1 MRWSSSTRS
10 PPSSSAP
17 NRNAG
22 AAGLAVLQH
31 TDSTMTGRLGNLTE
45 PLYRH
50 VWGTAS
56 LDELP
61 PWRRWCV
68 TFTRYVHVTLR
79 DLGHGEISHRAAS
92 LSYTTLLSF
101 VPLLAVGFSV
111 LKGLGV
117 HNELEPALLQIL
129 APMGAQATGMAK
141 TIVGFVD
148 NMKVGVLGAAGIVM
162 LLYTVV
168 STMKKIEGAFNYSW
182 RVKSA
187 RTLTQGFRDYLIVLI
202 VGPVLVFSAVGI
214 TGAGAS
220 NSFLLY
226 LSSLQPFGTLLEW
239 LSRLAPYLMIIGTF
253 TFLYM
258 FMPNTRVRATS
269 AVFGGVV
276 AGILWQTAGWG
287 FARFVAG
294 STQYAAVYSAFAGL
308 VIFFVWIYL
317 AWLILLIGANIA
329 FYHQHPEHLCMYRRE
344 PRLSL
349 REREALALCV
359 VKLLASN
366 HYAGRP
372 AWDIPALARTLM
384 IPQPCVEEVMSALEQ
399 AGIVARG
406 AGRPHP
412 WLPARPLETISLA
425 EVMKAVR
432 SAREEG
438 LVTARLAQHPD
449 IATLLLSS
457 EEAAAAVYAPRMVRE
472 LATTAAATHSSAGR
486 ES

>member
-1 MRWSSSTRS
+1 MG
-10 PPSSSAP
+10 
-17 NRNAG
+17 N
-22 AAGLAVLQH
+22 
-31 TDSTMTGRLGNLTE
+31 TMTDRLGNLTAG
-45 PLYRH
+45 LYRH
-50 VWGTAS
+50 LWDSAT
-56 LDELP
+56 LDGLP
-61 PWRRWCV
+61 LWRRWCV
-68 TFTRYVHVTLR
+68 TVVRYVHVTLR
-79 DLGHGEISHRAAS
+79 DLGHGEITHRAAS

-117 HNELEPALLQIL
+117 HNQLEPALLQIL
-129 APMGAQATGMAK
+129 APMGAQATGMAR

-148 NMKVGVLGAAGIVM
+148 NMKVGVLGAAGIAV

-168 STMKKIEGAFNYSW
+168 STMRKIEGAFNYSW
-182 RVKSA
+182 RVQSP

-202 VGPVLVFSAVGI
+202 VGPVLVFAALGI

-220 NSFLLY
+220 NGFVQY

-239 LSRLAPYLMIIGTF
+239 LSRLAPYLMIIGAF

-258 FMPNTRVRATS
+258 FMPNTHVRATS
-269 AVFGGVV
+269 ALFGGLV
-276 AGILWQTAGWG
+276 AGILWQTAGWA

-329 FYHQHPEHLCMYRRE
+329 FYHQHPEHLCLYRRE

-359 VKLLASN
+359 VKLMASN

-372 AWDIPALARTLM
+372 AWDTPTFSRTLM
-384 IPQPCVEEVMSALEQ
+384 IPRSCVEEVMSALEQ
-399 AGIVARG
+399 AGVVARG
-406 AGRPHP
+406 AGRPQP
-412 WLPARPLETISLA
+412 WLPARPLETTSLA
-425 EVMKAVR
+425 EIMTALR
-432 SAREEG
+432 SAQDEG
-438 LVTARLAQHPD
+438 LVTGRLAGHSD
-449 IATLLLSS
+449 IAALLRSA
-457 EEAAAAVYAPRMVRE
+457 EEAAAAVYAPRMVKE
-472 LATTAAATHSSAGR
+472 LAATAAASHSCAERSP
-486 ES
+486 

>member
-1 MRWSSSTRS
+1 MIS
-10 PPSSSAP
+10 
-17 NRNAG
+17 
-22 AAGLAVLQH
+22 
-31 TDSTMTGRLGNLTE
+31 RLGNLIAG
-45 PLYRH
+45 LYRYL
-50 VWGTAS
+50 WDSAT
-56 LDELP
+56 LDGLP
-61 PWRRWCV
+61 LWHRWCV
-68 TFTRYVHVTLR
+68 TVIRYFYVTLR
-79 DLGHGEISHRAAS
+79 DLGHGEITLRAAS

-117 HNELEPALLQIL
+117 HNQLEPALLQIL
-129 APMGAQATGMAK
+129 APMGAQATGMAR

-148 NMKVGVLGAAGIVM
+148 NMKVGVLGAVGIAM

-168 STMKKIEGAFNYSW
+168 STMRKIEGAFNYSW
-182 RVKSA
+182 RVESP

-202 VGPVLVFSAVGI
+202 VGPVLVFAAVGL

-220 NSFLLY
+220 NSFMQY

-239 LSRLAPYLMIIGTF
+239 LSRLAPYLMIIGAF

-258 FMPNTRVRATS
+258 FMPNTHVRATS
-269 AVFGGVV
+269 ALFGGLV
-276 AGILWQTAGWG
+276 AGILWQTAGWA

-329 FYHQHPEHLCMYRRE
+329 FYHQHPEHLCLYRRE

-359 VKLLASN
+359 VKLMASN

-384 IPQPCVEEVMSALEQ
+384 IPQACVEEVLSALEQ
-399 AGIVARG
+399 AGVVARG
-406 AGRPHP
+406 AGRPQP
-412 WLPARPLETISLA
+412 WLPARPLETTSLA
-425 EVMKAVR
+425 EIMTALR
-432 SAREEG
+432 SAQDEG
-438 LVTARLAQHPD
+438 LVTGRLAGHSD
-449 IATLLLSS
+449 IAALLRFA
-457 EEAAAAVYAPRMVRE
+457 EEAAAAVYAPRVVKD
-472 LATTAAATHSSAGR
+472 LAATAPASHPCDGR
-486 ES
+486 PP

>member
-1 MRWSSSTRS
+1 MIS
-10 PPSSSAP
+10 
-17 NRNAG
+17 
-22 AAGLAVLQH
+22 
-31 TDSTMTGRLGNLTE
+31 RLGNLIAG
-45 PLYRH
+45 LYRYL
-50 VWGTAS
+50 WDSAT
-56 LDELP
+56 LDGLP
-61 PWRRWCV
+61 LWHRWCV
-68 TFTRYVHVTLR
+68 TVIRYFYVTLR
-79 DLGHGEISHRAAS
+79 DLGHGEITLRAAS

-117 HNELEPALLQIL
+117 HNQLEPALLQIL
-129 APMGAQATGMAK
+129 APMGAQATGMAR

-148 NMKVGVLGAAGIVM
+148 NMKVGVLGAVGIAM

-168 STMKKIEGAFNYSW
+168 STMRKIEGAFNYSW
-182 RVKSA
+182 RVRSP

-202 VGPVLVFSAVGI
+202 VGPVLVFAAVGL

-220 NSFLLY
+220 NSFMQY

-239 LSRLAPYLMIIGTF
+239 LSRLAPYLMIIGAF

-258 FMPNTRVRATS
+258 FMPNTHVRATS
-269 AVFGGVV
+269 ALFGGLV
-276 AGILWQTAGWG
+276 AGILWQTAGWA

-329 FYHQHPEHLCMYRRE
+329 FYHQHPEHLCLYRRE

-359 VKLLASN
+359 VKLMASN

-384 IPQPCVEEVMSALEQ
+384 IPQACVEEVLSALEQ
-399 AGIVARG
+399 AGVVARG
-406 AGRPHP
+406 AGRPQP
-412 WLPARPLETISLA
+412 WLPARPLETTSLA
-425 EVMKAVR
+425 EIMTALR
-432 SAREEG
+432 SAPDEG
-438 LVTARLAQHPD
+438 LVTGRLAGHSD
-449 IATLLLSS
+449 IAALLRFA
-457 EEAAAAVYAPRMVRE
+457 EEAAAAVYAPRVVKD
-472 LATTAAATHSSAGR
+472 LAATAPASHPCDGR
-486 ES
+486 PP